1 MASQGMYNAA
11 TLCKRL
17 EAVTARLE
25 DIVTTLEGGE
35 TAGQSLNPLIREHL
49 TAALQVASYD
59 DPVISS
65 VKETPDQSISP
76 DLLDFD
82 SFLDTTVAHYVALSN
97 EIGGPVA
104 KQAQCVLYGLREQR
118 NIVEKMSKIS
128 NPDTKTLDSLLGPI
142 TQAMATAKA
151 LQEANRGHELYNHL
165 SCVADGIL
173 LLSWIK
179 IQMRPFRHIDQ
190 MLECAQY
197 FGNKVRVEHKQKNS
211 SDQDWVNAFYS
222 IFRDLSALVKQHYSL
237 GLTSRVGKTRSR

>member
-25 DIVTTLEGGE
+25 DIVSTLDK
-35 TAGQSLNPLIREHL
+35 TADAGQPSKSSIKEHL
-49 TAALQVASYD
+49 TAALQVASD
-59 DPVISS
+59 DMLIGQSAQ
-65 VKETPDQSISP
+65 EAPDQSISS

-82 SFLDTTVAHYVALSN
+82 AFLDTTVARYVELSN

-104 KQAQCVLYGLREQR
+104 KQAQCILYGLREQR
-118 NIVEKMSKIS
+118 NIIEKISKIS
-128 NPDTKTLDSLLGPI
+128 SPDSNTLDSLCQPL

-151 LQEANRGHELYNHL
+151 IQEANRGHKLYNHL

-190 MLECAQY
+190 MLECAKY
-197 FGNKVRVEHKQKNS
+197 FGNKVQAEHKQK
-211 SDQDWVNAFYS
+211 
-222 IFRDLSALVKQHYSL
+222 
-237 GLTSRVGKTRSR
+237 